1 MSRTYRFL
9 NVGNTGGYGSA
20 FTGDGKEYIGFQTR
34 DDGKLVFLRKGYK
47 NLGDADSGQL
57 STFGDVLTKEQAKK
71 LQFFGQNPQSEPDPL
86 PFDTLADLADSRDG
100 YDAQGNLIKTRYHR
114 PYRGVEYEGLRS
126 FLDTNQTSGGGS
138 NKTSGGGSNKKNET
152 NTKPISEGLTNF
164 LKGEN
169 KPMAENKNNNDEV
182 GINPPDD
189 GVTTPT
195 PNTTITSDEEL
206 KKVVGDIAAGN
217 QGNIPQVTGVLPT
230 VKDNELLDDKDYKLG
245 DDPSTTRADDVST
258 VDVTLPTRP
267 TDETGAIDK
276 DFGQVDDIE
285 RAKTKLDEEDG
296 VDIASIS
303 DEDAQKLLI
312 ADEDIEQGVVSD
324 ESQAE
329 AQTIAL
335 DDFDERGTVKF
346 QLGELFSSIEEGSTP
361 PAWASPAVRKISSI
375 MQQRGMGSS
384 SMASAAMMQ
393 ALMESGIP
401 IATADANTYAK
412 IQLQNLTNKQET
424 ALANA
429 AVYASMDK
437 ADLNA
442 RLTAQVNNAKTLLAV
457 ETANLS
463 AEQSA
468 NELSYNALVQ
478 AIFKDS
484 AQENAR
490 SEINAKN
497 EMQVEEFFTEMDA
510 QIETANANR
519 SVAVD
524 QFNAGEENAFVQFEA
539 SFKDSRDKF
548 ESNMGYAIDQSN
560 AEWRRN
566 INTQETAIQNETNR
580 INVQNLY
587 NATTTQLNNLW
598 QKYRDNAAWNFQKS
612 ESEAQRRH
620 EIAMLAMEFSN
631 SNELYDKEQRDAIA
645 EATGDWLASWI
656 AS

>member
-1 MSRTYRFL
+1 MVQYRK
-9 NVGNTGGYGSA
+9 VRRMQEGG
-20 FTGDGKEYIGFQTR
+20 TTD
-34 DDGKLVFLRKGYK
+34 
-47 NLGDADSGQL
+47 
-57 STFGDVLTKEQAKK
+57 
-71 LQFFGQNPQSEPDPL
+71 
-86 PFDTLADLADSRDG
+86 
-100 YDAQGNLIKTRYHR
+100 
-114 PYRGVEYEGLRS
+114 
-126 FLDTNQTSGGGS
+126 
-138 NKTSGGGSNKKNET
+138 
-152 NTKPISEGLTNF
+152 
-164 LKGEN
+164 
-169 KPMAENKNNNDEV
+169 DEV
-182 GINPPDD
+182 GTTPPDD
-189 GVTTPT
+189 GVIAPT
-195 PNTTITSDEEL
+195 PNAPITSDEEL
-206 KKVVGDIAAGN
+206 KNVVGDIAAGN
-217 QGNIPQVTGVLPT
+217 QGNIPEVKAVLPT
-230 VKDNELLDDKDYKLG
+230 VKDNELLDDEDYKLG
-245 DDPSTTRADDVST
+245 TDPSTTRASDVITTDVST
-258 VDVTLPTRP
+258 PTRP
-267 TDETGAIDK
+267 KDETGAIDK
-276 DFGQVDDIE
+276 DFGQVGAIE
-285 RAKTKLDEEDG
+285 RAKKKLDEAD
-296 VDIASIS
+296 DITTAKIS
-303 DEDAQKLLI
+303 DADAQKLLI
-312 ADEDIEQGVVSD
+312 ADEDIEQGDVSD

-329 AQTIAL
+329 AKTL
-335 DDFDERGTVKF
+335 DLDTFDKRATVKY
-346 QLGELFSSIEEGSTP
+346 QIQDLFSSIEEGEAP
-361 PAWASPAVRKISSI
+361 PAWASPAVRKVSAI
-375 MQQRGMGSS
+375 MQQRGMGAS

-401 IATADANTYAK
+401 IATADANAYAK
-412 IQLQNLTNKQET
+412 IQLQNLNNKQET
-424 ALANA
+424 ALKNA
-429 AVYASMDK
+429 AVYASMDV

-442 RLTAQVNNAKTLLAV
+442 RLKAQVNNSRTLLAV

-478 AIFKDS
+478 SVFKDS

-490 SEINAKN
+490 KEINAKN

-560 AEWRRN
+560 VEWRRN

-631 SNELYDKEQRDAIA
+631 SNELYDKEQRDAIG
-645 EATGDWLASWI
+645 EAVGDWLASWI